1 MQIFDEEYN
10 KLVLQN
16 EADTQAQKLSIARN
30 AFGTMASFADA
41 YYQATGKKHKAFF
54 YVVKAMK
61 MAETAIAGI
70 EMGIKGAAA
79 LSWIPIIGPS
89 LAQAWLVTSAAM
101 TAAAL
106 AAIASQSPTGATSTA
121 FTPGARVGIAAAE
134 EKVATREAE
143 AAQPGGAINIYVYGN
158 LVNHDEFAREVIPA
172 LMKAQMDGAK

>member
-1 MQIFDEEYN
+1 
-10 KLVLQN
+10 
-16 EADTQAQKLSIARN
+16 
-30 AFGTMASFADA
+30 
-41 YYQATGKKHKAFF
+41 
-54 YVVKAMK
+54 
-61 MAETAIAGI
+61 
-70 EMGIKGAAA
+70 
-79 LSWIPIIGPS
+79 
-89 LAQAWLVTSAAM
+89 M